1 MENADNTVKI
11 PLGKRLSK
19 GYRAKPTSP
28 FSPATLRGS
37 RKTVR
42 RNKDRNAHDYVD
54 LYGPDEFLIILLV
67 LILSVVDAFLTLE
80 LVDSGMT
87 EMNSVMDY
95 YLRLGPLPFVL
106 IKYLLTAVGLVI
118 LLTHKNY
125 TIFHGWIS
133 VKAIMVVLAI
143 MYCAL
148 VTYELGLFHESSDY
162 STLAFSMTTGLTGT
176 F

>member
-1 MENADNTVKI
+1 MD
-11 PLGKRLSK
+11 
-19 GYRAKPTSP
+19 
-28 FSPATLRGS
+28 

-42 RNKDRNAHDYVD
+42 QKKDRNAHNYVD
-54 LYGPDEFLIILLV
+54 RYSPDELLIIMIT

-80 LVDSGMT
+80 LVGGGMT
-87 EMNSVMDY
+87 EMNSVMEY

-106 IKYLLTAVGLVI
+106 IKYLLTAVGLVL

-125 TIFHGWIS
+125 PIFHGWIS
-133 VKAIMVVLAI
+133 VKAIMVLLAI
-143 MYCAL
+143 MYCGL
-148 VTYELGLFHESSDY
+148 VTYELGLFHESNHY

>member
-1 MENADNTVKI
+1 MDSKTF
-11 PLGKRLSK
+11 RQSK
-19 GYRAKPTSP
+19 GRIAYNYA
-28 FSPATLRGS
+28 
-37 RKTVR
+37 
-42 RNKDRNAHDYVD
+42 D
-54 LYGPDEFLIILLV
+54 LYGPDELLILLLI

-106 IKYLLTAVGLVI
+106 VKYLLTAVSLVL

-125 TIFHGWIS
+125 PIFHGWIS
-133 VKAIMVVLAI
+133 VKAIMILLAI
-143 MYCAL
+143 MYCGL
-148 VTYELGLFHESSDY
+148 VTYELRLFHRSNHY